1 MKLVDEKMKE
11 RIRSNIFRDAH
22 TAVEPWETFPWHRGS
37 DGKIDA
43 YKKHSSQALA
53 IDVFG
58 TLKMSSDRDTILNHL
73 AKELDLPIEGTWE
86 IDLEWKDPKN
96 LLKERRQ
103 TQVDVVACNR
113 KSLIFFECKF
123 TEADGGSC
131 SQPEPIK
138 DGQNKGLKQCN
149 GSYEK
154 QTNPVNKKIARC
166 ALTGK
171 GIRYWDVIPQIF
183 DYVADIDYKTCPFKG
198 PRYQWMRNLTACW
211 EVAKDKHLVPAFIVV
226 FADTPKLPLA
236 EKVKSEEWKEFV
248 SHILPRRIGV
258 RTVSFQKIVKM
269 SCNEAVLEPNTYH
282 DLLHWVEYKIEQVA
296 HALTS

>member
-1 MKLVDEKMKE
+1 MDVKMKE
-11 RIRSNIFRDAH
+11 RIMSNIFRAAH
-22 TAVEPWETFPWHRGS
+22 TAVEPWEEFPWHRGS

-58 TLKMSSDRDTILNHL
+58 SLKMSPDQDTILNHL
-73 AKELDLPIEGTWE
+73 AKELDLPIEGSWE

-131 SQPEPIK
+131 SQPAPIRY
-138 DGQNKGLKQCN
+138 GLNKGLKQCN

-154 QTNPVNKKIARC
+154 QTNPVNKKIERC

-171 GIRYWDVIPQIF
+171 GIRYWNVIPQIF
-183 DYVADIDYKTCPFKG
+183 DYITDVDYTPCPFKG
-198 PRYQWMRNLTACW
+198 SWYARAMMSLRRYSGKN
-211 EVAKDKHLVPAFIVV
+211 
-226 FADTPKLPLA
+226 
-236 EKVKSEEWKEFV
+236 
-248 SHILPRRIGV
+248 
-258 RTVSFQKIVKM
+258 
-269 SCNEAVLEPNTYH
+269 
-282 DLLHWVEYKIEQVA
+282 
-296 HALTS
+296 